1 MLLVVE
7 QHGLRLRL
15 VSRVG
20 SGGTSRQVE
29 SFCDTELGVK
39 PVWSIGGCDKARST
53 CCKCISSLILLFIS
67 IWF

>member
-39 PVWSIGGCDKARST
+39 PVWSIGGCDEARST
-53 CCKCISSLILLFIS
+53 
-67 IWF
+67 